1 MGALGL
7 VPEPPE
13 LLQAPSRPAEAM
25 VAALSSAVTRARE
38 LVVIEVSPQ
47 RDYVAPIISMIDP
60 SSLDSN

>member
-7 VPEPPE
+7 FPEPSG

-25 VAALSSAVTRARE
+25 VAALSSAATRARE

-47 RDYVAPIISMIDP
+47 RDYVALIISMIDP
-60 SSLDSN
+60 SSPDFN